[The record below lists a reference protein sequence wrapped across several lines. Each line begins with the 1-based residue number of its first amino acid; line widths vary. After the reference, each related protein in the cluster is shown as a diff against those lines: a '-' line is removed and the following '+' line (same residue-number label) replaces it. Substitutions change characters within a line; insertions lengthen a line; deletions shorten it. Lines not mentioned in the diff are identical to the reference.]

1 MRSVRLS
8 VGLALALVL
17 WPLGAA
23 HAQSFPSDDPVIKRI
38 WSLGMDSSQVGGL
51 AQVLGDSIGPRLTG
65 SPGIKKGNDW
75 LVATYAK
82 WGISAENVQYGTWKG
97 WRRGVSH
104 FDLVSPR
111 VRSLEGMILA
121 WSPGTKGKPV
131 EAPVVILPDA
141 ADSTAFASAVASVKG
156 KYVLISAPELTC
168 RPDSSYKESAL
179 PEEFDRMVKE
189 RTDYRAAWA
198 ARVKRTG
205 LNNKALQ
212 LALQGAGARGV
223 LTSNWS
229 SGWGV
234 FRVFDGKTTTVP
246 AAVLSCEDY
255 GLVFRLAER
264 NQGPVLRVTAEAEDL
279 GEVPVFNTIATIPGS
294 DRADEYVVLS
304 AHFDSWDGSSGSTD
318 NGTGTV
324 TMMEAMRILKAVLPT
339 PSRTILV
346 GHWSGEE
353 QGLNGSR
360 AYFADHP
367 KVVAGLQ
374 ALFNQDN
381 GTGRV
386 VNVSGAGLLD
396 GGGFMADW
404 LSRVPSEITGNFK
417 SFGLPGSPAGGGSD
431 NASVA
436 CYGAPGFGLGSLP
449 WEYFSYTWHT
459 NRDTYDKLVLS
470 EVRMNATLTA
480 MLAYQAAQDP
490 NQVPRARRVMPVNP
504 RTGQQQTWPECQPA
518 ARSFAEYTR

>member
-1 MRSVRLS
+1 MIRL
-8 VGLALALVL
+8 GLLALLLAPAMPA
-17 WPLGAA
+17 WG
-23 HAQSFPSDDPVIKRI
+23 QSFPSDDPIIKRI
-38 WSLGMDSSQVGGL
+38 WALGMDSSQVGTL
-51 AQVLGDSIGPRLTG
+51 AQALDDSIGPRLTG
-65 SPGIKKGNDW
+65 SPGIKAGNDW
-75 LVATYAK
+75 LVSTYTK

-97 WRRGVSH
+97 WKRGASH
-104 FDLVSPR
+104 IDLIAPR

-131 EAPVVILPDA
+131 DAPVMILPDA
-141 ADSTAFASAVASVKG
+141 ADSAAFATAVKSVKG
-156 KYVLISAPELTC
+156 RYVLISAPELTC

-179 PEEFDRMVKE
+179 PDDFDRMVKE

-198 ARVKRTG
+198 ARIKRTG
-205 LNNKALQ
+205 LTNKTLQ
-212 LALQGAGARGV
+212 LALEAAGAKGV

-229 SGWGV
+229 QGWGV
-234 FRVFDGKTTTVP
+234 FRVFDGKTTQVP

-255 GLVFRLAER
+255 GLVYRLTER
-264 NQGPVLRVTAEAEDL
+264 NQGPVLRITAESQDL
-279 GEVPVFNTIATIPGS
+279 GEVPVFNTIATIPGT

-304 AHFDSWDGSSGSTD
+304 AHFDSWDGSSGATD

-324 TMMEAMRILKAVLPT
+324 TMMEAMRILKTVLPR

-360 AYFADHP
+360 AYMADHP
-367 KVVAGLQ
+367 KAVAGLQ

-396 GGGFMADW
+396 ASGFLADW
-404 LSRVPSEITGNFK
+404 FSKVPTEITGNFK
-417 SFGLPGSPAGGGSD
+417 TFGMPGSPAGGGSD

-470 EVRMNATLTA
+470 EVRNNATLTA
-480 MLAYQAAQDP
+480 MLAYQAAQDS
-490 NQVPRARRVMPVNP
+490 NQVPRVRRVMPVNP
-504 RTGQQQTWPECQPA
+504 RTGQQTTWPECTPP

>member
-1 MRSVRLS
+1 MRITRCLAV
-8 VGLALALVL
+8 LALAALPVR
-17 WPLGAA
+17 AA
-23 HAQSFPSDDPVIKRI
+23 HAQSFPSDDPTIKRI
-38 WSLGMDSSQVGGL
+38 WALGMDSSQVASL
-51 AQVLGDSIGPRLTG
+51 AQVLDDSIGPRLTG
-65 SPGIKKGNDW
+65 TPGIKAGNDW
-75 LVATYAK
+75 LVATYAR

-97 WRRGVSH
+97 WKRGVSH

-131 EAPVVILPDA
+131 EAPVAILPDA
-141 ADSTAFASAVASVKG
+141 ADSAGFAAALPAVKG

-168 RPDSSYKESAL
+168 RPDSSFRESAL
-179 PEEFDRMVKE
+179 PAEWDALVKT
-189 RTDYRAAWA
+189 RTDYRAAWSE
-198 ARVKRTG
+198 RVKRTG

-229 SGWGV
+229 QGWGV
-234 FRVFDGKTTTVP
+234 FRVFDGKTTTIP

-255 GLVFRLAER
+255 GLLFRLAEK
-264 NQGPVLRVTAEAEDL
+264 NQGPVLRVTAESQDL

-304 AHFDSWDGSSGSTD
+304 AHFDSWDGSSGATD

-324 TMMEAMRILKAVLPT
+324 TMMEAMRILKAVLPN
-339 PSRTILV
+339 PRRTILV

-360 AYFADHP
+360 AYMADHP
-367 KVVAGLQ
+367 KVVEGLQ

-386 VNVSGAGLLD
+386 VNISAAGLMGAGAFL
-396 GGGFMADW
+396 ANW
-404 LSRVPSEITGNFK
+404 LSNVPGEITRNFE
-417 SFGLPGSPAGGGSD
+417 SFSVPGTPAGGGSD
-431 NASVA
+431 NASAA

-459 NRDTYDKLVLS
+459 NRDTYDKVVVD
-470 EVRMNATLTA
+470 EVKANATLTA

-490 NQVPRARRVMPVNP
+490 NQVPRVRRVMPVNQ
-504 RTGQQQTWPECQPA
+504 RTGQQMTWPECQKP

>member
-1 MRSVRLS
+1 MRKLC
-8 VGLALALVL
+8 LFVL
-17 WPLGAA
+17 LGAFLA
-23 HAQSFPSDDPVIKRI
+23 PVTSAWGQGFSSNDPIIKRI
-38 WSLGMDSSQVGGL
+38 WAMGMDSSQVGTL
-51 AQVLGDSIGPRLTG
+51 AQVLDDSIGPRLTG
-65 SPGIKKGNDW
+65 SPGIKAGNDW
-75 LVATYAK
+75 LVKTYAG
-82 WGISAENVQYGTWKG
+82 WGIGAENVRYGTWKG
-97 WRRGVSH
+97 WKRGVSH
-104 FDLVSPR
+104 IDLVSPR

-131 EAPVVILPDA
+131 DGPAVVLPDA
-141 ADSTAFASAVASVKG
+141 ADSVAFAAAIKSVTG
-156 KYVLISAPELTC
+156 AYVLISAPELTC
-168 RPDSSYKESAL
+168 RTDSSYKESAL

-189 RTDYRAAWA
+189 RTEYRDAWA
-198 ARVKRTG
+198 ARLKRTG

-212 LALQGAGARGV
+212 LALQGAGAKGV

-229 SGWGV
+229 RGWGV
-234 FRVFDGKTTTVP
+234 FRVFDGKTTEVP

-255 GLVFRLAER
+255 GLVFRLAENR
-264 NQGPVLRVTAEAEDL
+264 QAPVLRVTAESQDL
-279 GEVPVFNTIATIPGS
+279 GEVPVFNTIATLPGT

-304 AHFDSWDGSSGSTD
+304 AHFDSWDGSSGATD

-324 TMMEAMRILKAVLPT
+324 VMMEAMRILKAVLPR
-339 PSRTILV
+339 PSRTIIV

-360 AYFADHP
+360 AYMADHQQ
-367 KVVAGLQ
+367 VVEGLQ

-386 VNVSGAGLLD
+386 AYVSGAGLMD
-396 GGGFMADW
+396 ASGFLANW
-404 LSRVPSEITGNFK
+404 FSKVPSEITGNFK
-417 SFGLPGSPAGGGSD
+417 SFSIPGTPAGGGSD

-459 NRDTYDKLVLS
+459 NRDTYDKLVMS
-470 EVRMNATLTA
+470 ELRNNATLTA

-490 NQVPRARRVMPVNP
+490 NQIPRDRRVMPVNP
-504 RTGQQQTWPECQPA
+504 RTGEQQTWPECSPA

>member
-1 MRSVRLS
+1 MIRL
-8 VGLALALVL
+8 GLLAVLLV
-17 WPLGAA
+17 PGTAA
-23 HAQSFPSDDPVIKRI
+23 WGQSFPSDDPIIKRI
-38 WSLGMDSSQVGGL
+38 WAMGMDSSQVGRL
-51 AQVLGDSIGPRLTG
+51 AQVLDDSIGPRLTG
-65 SPGIKKGNDW
+65 SPGIKAGNDW
-75 LVATYAK
+75 LVSAYTR
-82 WGISAENVQYGTWKG
+82 WDISAENVQYGTWKG
-97 WRRGVSH
+97 WRRGASH

-111 VRSLEGMILA
+111 VRSLEGMLLA
-121 WSPGTKGKPV
+121 WSAGTRGKPV
-131 EAPVVILPDA
+131 EAPVMILPDA
-141 ADSTAFASAVASVKG
+141 ADSAGFAGALKSVKG
-156 KYVLISAPELTC
+156 YYVLVSAPESTC

-179 PEEFDRMVKE
+179 PDEFDRMVKE
-189 RTDYRAAWA
+189 RTEYRAAWT

-205 LNNKALQ
+205 LTNKALA
-212 LALQGAGARGV
+212 LALEGAGARGV

-229 SGWGV
+229 QGWGT
-234 FRVFDGKTTTVP
+234 FRIFDGKTQLVP
-246 AAVLSCEDY
+246 SAVLSCEDY
-255 GLVFRLAER
+255 GLLFRLTE
-264 NQGPVLRVTAEAEDL
+264 NKQGPVLRVTAEAQDL
-279 GEVPVFNTIATIPGS
+279 GEVPVFNTIATIPGT

-304 AHFDSWDGSSGSTD
+304 AHFDSWDGSSGATD

-324 TMMEAMRILKAVLPT
+324 TMMEAMRILKAVLPR

-360 AYFADHP
+360 AYMADHP

-386 VNVSGAGLLD
+386 VNMSGAGLLEA
-396 GGGFMADW
+396 GGFLADW
-404 LSRVPSEITGNFK
+404 LSRVPTEMTGNLKTF
-417 SFGLPGSPAGGGSD
+417 SVPGGPAGGGSD

-436 CYGAPGFGLGSLP
+436 CYGAPGFGLGSLM

-470 EVRMNATLTA
+470 EVRNNATLTA

-490 NQVPRARRVMPVNP
+490 DQVPRVRRVMPVNS
-504 RTGQQQTWPECQPA
+504 RTGQQTTWPECAPP

>member
-1 MRSVRLS
+1 MIRL
-8 VGLALALVL
+8 GLLALLLAPAV
-17 WPLGAA
+17 PAS
-23 HAQSFPSDDPVIKRI
+23 AQSFPSDDPVIKQI
-38 WSLGMDSSQVGGL
+38 WTLGMDSSQVGVL
-51 AQVLGDSIGPRLTG
+51 AQTLDDSIGPRLTG
-65 SPGIKKGNDW
+65 SPGMKAGNDW
-75 LVATYAK
+75 LVSMYTR
-82 WGISAENVQYGTWKG
+82 WGISAENVQYGTWKS
-97 WRRGVSH
+97 WKRGVSH
-104 FDLVSPR
+104 IDLIAPR

-131 EAPVVILPDA
+131 DAPVMILPDA
-141 ADSTAFASAVASVKG
+141 ADSVAFASAVKAVKG
-156 KYVLISAPELTC
+156 YYVLISAPELTC

-205 LNNKALQ
+205 LTNKALQ
-212 LALQGAGARGV
+212 LALEAAGARGV

-229 SGWGV
+229 QGWGV
-234 FRVFDGKTTTVP
+234 FRVFDGKTTQVP
-246 AAVLSCEDY
+246 SAVLSCEDY
-255 GLVFRLAER
+255 GLVYRLTER
-264 NQGPVLRVTAEAEDL
+264 RQGPVLRITAESQDL
-279 GEVPVFNTIATIPGS
+279 GEGPVFNTIATIPGS
-294 DRADEYVVLS
+294 DHADEYVVLS
-304 AHFDSWDGSSGSTD
+304 AHFDSWDGSSGATD

-324 TMMEAMRILKAVLPT
+324 VMMEAMRILKTVLPH
-339 PSRTILV
+339 PSRTIIA

-360 AYFADHP
+360 SYMADHP
-367 KVVAGLQ
+367 KVVEGLQ

-386 VNVSGAGLLD
+386 VNVSGAGLL
-396 GGGFMADW
+396 GASGFLADW
-404 LSRVPSEITGNFK
+404 FSKVPTEITGNFK
-417 SFGLPGSPAGGGSD
+417 TFGMPGGPAGGGSD

-459 NRDTYDKLVLS
+459 NRDTYDKLVMS
-470 EVRMNATLTA
+470 EVRNNATLTA
-480 MLAYQAAQDP
+480 MLVYQAAQDS
-490 NQVPRARRVMPVNP
+490 NQIPRVRRVMPVSP
-504 RTGQQQTWPECQPA
+504 RTGQQTTWPECTPA

>member
-1 MRSVRLS
+1 MRRTIRMGL
-8 VGLALALVL
+8 LALL
-17 WPLGAA
+17 LGPVTAA
-23 HAQSFPSDDPVIKRI
+23 WGQSFPSDDPVIKRI
-38 WSLGMDSSQVGGL
+38 WTMGMDSSQVGML

-65 SPGIKKGNDW
+65 SPGIKAGNDW
-75 LVATYAK
+75 LVSTYTR

-97 WRRGVSH
+97 WRRGASH

-121 WSPGTKGKPV
+121 WSPGTRGKSV
-131 EAPVVILPDA
+131 EAPVMILPDA
-141 ADSTAFASAVASVKG
+141 ADSAAFAAAIPSVKG
-156 KYVLISAPELTC
+156 AFVLISAPEPTC

-189 RTDYRAAWA
+189 RTEFRAAWA

-205 LNNKALQ
+205 LSNKALQ
-212 LALQGAGARGV
+212 LALEGAGAKGI

-234 FRVFDGKTTTVP
+234 FRVFDGKTQQVP
-246 AAVLSCEDY
+246 SAVLSCEDY
-255 GLVFRLAER
+255 GLVFRLTEKK
-264 NQGPVLRVTAEAEDL
+264 QGPVLRVTAESQDL
-279 GEVPVFNTIATIPGS
+279 GEVPVFNTIATIPGT

-304 AHFDSWDGSSGSTD
+304 AHFDSWDGSSGATD

-324 TMMEAMRILKAVLPT
+324 TMMEAMRILKTVLPQ

-360 AYFADHP
+360 AYMADHP

-386 VNVSGAGLLD
+386 AYINAAGLMD
-396 GGGFMADW
+396 AGGFLANW
-404 LSRVPSEITGNFK
+404 LSNVPTEITGNFK
-417 SFGLPGSPAGGGSD
+417 SFSVPGSPAGGGSD

-449 WEYFSYTWHT
+449 WDYFSYTWHT

-470 EVRMNATLTA
+470 EVRNNATLTA
-480 MLAYQAAQDP
+480 MLAYLAAQDP
-490 NQVPRARRVMPVNP
+490 DQLPRVRRVMPVNP
-504 RTGQQQTWPECQPA
+504 RTGQQTTWPECTPA

>member
-1 MRSVRLS
+1 MRRRFLLVSVA
-8 VGLALALVL
+8 ALIA
-17 WPLGAA
+17 PASSA
-23 HAQSFPSDDPVIKRI
+23 RAQSFPSDDPIIKQI
-38 WSLGMDSSQVGGL
+38 WAMGMDSSQVGAL
-51 AQVLGDSIGPRLTG
+51 AQVLDDSIGPRLTG
-65 SPGIKKGNDW
+65 SPGIKAGNDW
-75 LVATYAK
+75 LVATYTR
-82 WGISAENVQYGTWKG
+82 WGIGAENVQYGTWKG
-97 WRRGVSH
+97 WKRGASH
-104 FDLVSPR
+104 FDLIAPR

-131 EAPVVILPDA
+131 DGPVIILPDA
-141 ADSTAFASAVASVKG
+141 ADSMAFTTAVKSVKG
-156 KYVLISAPELTC
+156 AYVLISAPELTC

-179 PEEFDRMVKE
+179 PEEFDRMTKE
-189 RTDYRAAWA
+189 RTEYRAAWA

-205 LNNKALQ
+205 LTNKALQ
-212 LALQGAGARGV
+212 LALEAAGARGV

-255 GLVFRLAER
+255 GLVFRLADKK
-264 NQGPVLRVTAEAEDL
+264 QGPVLRVTAESQDL
-279 GEVPVFNTIATIPGS
+279 GEVPVFNTIATIPGT

-304 AHFDSWDGSSGSTD
+304 AHFDSWDGSSGATD

-324 TMMEAMRILKAVLPT
+324 TMMEAMRILKAVLPR

-360 AYFADHP
+360 AYMADHP

-386 VNVSGAGLLD
+386 VNVGGAGLLD
-396 GGGFMADW
+396 ASGFLADW
-404 LSRVPSEITGNFK
+404 FSKVPTEITGNFK
-417 SFGLPGSPAGGGSD
+417 TFGLPGSPAGGGSD

-436 CYGAPGFGLGSLP
+436 CYGAPGFGLGSLT

-470 EVRMNATLTA
+470 EVRNNATLTA

-490 NQVPRARRVMPVNP
+490 DQMPRVRRVMPMNT
-504 RTGQQQTWPECQPA
+504 RTNQQMTWPDCTPA